1 MAMEI
6 TNNYNAYENIYAA
19 QKKAVDSQKKTVE
32 NTEVKESAVKKS
44 SNEEYL
50 KSLQKQVPYMKLQ
63 IGQGI
68 NLQNDGKVNIVDI
81 NPKL

>member
-6 TNNYNAYENIYAA
+6 TNNYNTYESTHAV
-19 QKKAVDSQKKTVE
+19 QKTETEKVKAKE
-32 NTEVKESAVKKS
+32 NRTRKS

-63 IGQGI
+63 IG
-68 NLQNDGKVNIVDI
+68 VE
-81 NPKL
+81 